1 MNHTLFKRTLAF
13 SLIALLAA
21 CGGGSG
27 GDNAKKA
34 AQEIPLSP
42 ATEKAIASGDA
53 SEVSDVELQNG
64 VITTI
69 NTQRKAYLAIKAK
82 LLQLNPDGSARND
95 QTSLTAI
102 HWDPSH
108 DSAKLRS
115 KFGYNDSLLISDAS
129 HSSTAGSTELAIIGR
144 DDKARYLIL
153 GSSPMR
159 TTQRFDGSVNDQM
172 NQLLMNSLEWLSARN
187 NFNES
192 PLNVVIA
199 QMSDSYYFP
208 DRTATRNWLD
218 TQFSDKVKYNDKG
231 ACDGEQLALC
241 LTQDADVLI
250 VSQVNGSEQL
260 NPEILAAI
268 KAAQDNGIGVMYTHN
283 DGGITELGRELFEH
297 FNVSYNGDNY
307 WSKYYLKAQDMR
319 QHINQAPPYVRD
331 IQAMLNTLSAQTKFN
346 FNQCEGENCS
356 TVTHFNR
363 DFMNGATHVRNMM
376 SNLDRQHINIFDHP
390 NEYQLEKLLV
400 LLGDRYRQQVV
411 FPMGRDTTD
420 ANEFIQSIYADMS
433 VYNYRSMNPVQAD
446 LGNFSR
452 TDFSHITPVNQTVN
466 LISKRHF
473 RSAGVYV
480 IPGQTVRIT
489 RTDNSPVN
497 TKVAVNSQRA
507 ASTHWFATGNAYNRP
522 KYLQSTQIPIASGQT
537 LSFTSPYGGPLQ
549 IFFDANDQ
557 AVSFEIE
564 NIGLHPYWNGAED
577 NAEFEARL
585 NAGEFDWAELSTS
598 GFEVHSQ
605 LEKMRKSM
613 TDWGST
619 AADMALATE
628 RYVSNLP
635 HVLAG
640 FEGPGID
647 VMAEVHDFAD
657 ANGFDVQNIDIVK
670 HMNADQPTCGW
681 GCSGNPYDAGWNF
694 SPIGH
699 GDIHELGHGLEK
711 GKFRFGNWEGHSTTN
726 FYSYHSKYHYFLDT
740 GKDPSC
746 QSLPFEALFNI
757 LNDSRKEA
765 DPVAFIENKE
775 LNSWSYGAA
784 MYIQMMMAAQD
795 KGTLSDGWMLLPR
808 LHIMER
814 EFWQATRNDE
824 NWANKKDALG
834 FSNFNRTE
842 AGALNNNDWL
852 NIALS
857 KVTQLDM
864 RQYLTM
870 WGFPAGTQASAQVA
884 ALSLPAMSE
893 TFYASTG
900 NGFCKGL
907 DKTPLSVDGS
917 TVWPL

>member
-27 GDNAKKA
+27 GDNVKKA

-231 ACDGEQLALC
+231 ACDNEQLALC

-283 DGGITELGRELFEH
+283 DGGITELGRVLFEH

-522 KYLQSTQIPIASGQT
+522 KYLQSTQIPIANGQT

-549 IFFDANDQ
+549 IFFDANDR

-657 ANGFDVQNIDIVK
+657 TNGFDVQNIDIVK
-670 HMNADQPTCGW
+670 HMNADQPTCG
-681 GCSGNPYDAGWNF
+681 
-694 SPIGH
+694 
-699 GDIHELGHGLEK
+699 
-711 GKFRFGNWEGHSTTN
+711 
-726 FYSYHSKYHYFLDT
+726 
-740 GKDPSC
+740 
-746 QSLPFEALFNI
+746 
-757 LNDSRKEA
+757 
-765 DPVAFIENKE
+765 
-775 LNSWSYGAA
+775 
-784 MYIQMMMAAQD
+784 
-795 KGTLSDGWMLLPR
+795 
-808 LHIMER
+808 
-814 EFWQATRNDE
+814 
-824 NWANKKDALG
+824 
-834 FSNFNRTE
+834 
-842 AGALNNNDWL
+842 
-852 NIALS
+852 
-857 KVTQLDM
+857 
-864 RQYLTM
+864 
-870 WGFPAGTQASAQVA
+870 
-884 ALSLPAMSE
+884 
-893 TFYASTG
+893 
-900 NGFCKGL
+900 
-907 DKTPLSVDGS
+907 
-917 TVWPL
+917 

>member
-53 SEVSDVELQNG
+53 SEVNDVELQNG

-108 DSAKLRS
+108 DSAKLSS

-159 TTQRFDGSVNDQM
+159 TAQRFDGSVNDQM

-231 ACDGEQLALC
+231 TCDNEQLALC
-241 LTQDADVLI
+241 LTQDTDVLI

-283 DGGITELGRELFEH
+283 DGGITELGRVLFEH

-657 ANGFDVQNIDIVK
+657 TNGFDVQNIDIVK

-775 LNSWSYGAA
+775 LNSWGYGAA